1 MYNVF
6 ISDKTIKIT
15 PEDYLTENPTWDWS
29 VNYRKY
35 NNSPVDVSQLKSIL
49 LAYTHLRWNLTLVTD
64 II

>member
-6 ISDKTIKIT
+6 ISNRTIKIT

-49 LAYTHLRWNLTLVTD
+49 LTYTHLRWNLTLVTD